1 MSIETHEISF
11 SFDHPDKILNPL
23 LMLLQ
28 QALIVPGIK
37 TSKVLPL
44 LNLREVLVIDANKER
59 SSYITNILSSA
70 GFRPTAFSTALEA
83 FTHFLKVPF
92 VPCAIILGQEDAND
106 RFFLLRLRR
115 QISQKF
121 DWDSP
126 LICLNPQMPV
136 PSVPSVQFASPVTP
150 LPAHRTD
157 GELHSQKSISL
168 PPQTTDQFSM
178 QTTSPLSPVKLSSSS
193 ASSPAIAGPLTP
205 AAPIQQDANEEQEK
219 LNISLEGQNIG
230 RYQIHAPLG
239 NGAGSSVYLIYD
251 RLRENNMALKAVSTK
266 AIVYHTGKQEKAED
280 HYFQRE
286 VDLIAR
292 LKHPHI
298 LPLLS
303 CGETYIS
310 GFPFIY
316 KVMPYCEEGS
326 LADWLLQNGGSKLF
340 SIQEVSHIVSQ
351 LAEALQFVH
360 DHHVT
365 YQNVKLTNL
374 LIQGKAK
381 IMRQLHLL
389 LADFPVVQDGTYTI
403 KPNTTLQYTAPE
415 QWNGFSLPA
424 SDQYSLAV
432 IAYELLTGRPPFQG
446 QSEQIMKRMHMTMT
460 PQPTTIFNPSIP
472 PHVNNILLHALAKKP
487 EERFSSIKTFA
498 DALRQF
504 AN

>member
-28 QALIVPGIK
+28 QALNAPKIR

-44 LNLREVLVIDANKER
+44 LNSRQVLVIDAHEER
-59 SSYITNILSSA
+59 TYYITNLLSSA
-70 GFRPTAFSTALEA
+70 GFRPTAFSTALAA

-106 RFFLLRLRR
+106 HFFLLRLRR

-121 DWDSP
+121 DWDTP
-126 LICLNPQMPV
+126 LIRLRPQMAAP
-136 PSVPSVQFASPVTP
+136 PITP
-150 LPAHRTD
+150 LPPLPTFD
-157 GELHSQKSISL
+157 ELLPKISTSL
-168 PPQTTDQFSM
+168 PPAQTTDQFSM

-193 ASSPAIAGPLTP
+193 ASYPAIAVSATP
-205 AAPIQQDANEEQEK
+205 TQQEASEEQERPK
-219 LNISLEGQNIG
+219 ISLEGQNIG
-230 RYQIHAPLG
+230 RYQIHAPIG

-251 RLRENNMALKAVSTK
+251 RLRETNMALKAVSTK
-266 AIVYHTGKQEKAED
+266 AIVYHTGEQEKAED

-326 LADWLLQNGGSKLF
+326 LADWLLQNGGARLF
-340 SIQEVSHIVSQ
+340 SIQDVSYIISQ

-374 LIQGKAK
+374 LIQGSAK
-381 IMRQLHLL
+381 KMRQLHLL
-389 LADFPVVQDGTYTI
+389 LTDFPVVQDGTYTI
-403 KPNTTLQYTAPE
+403 KANTALQYIAPE

-446 QSEQIMKRMHMTMT
+446 HSEQIMKRMHMAMI
-460 PQPTTIFNPSIP
+460 PQPTTNFNPSIP

-498 DALRQF
+498 DALHQF

>member
-1 MSIETHEISF
+1 LSIEAHEISF
-11 SFDHPDKILNPL
+11 SFDHPDKLLNPL

-28 QALIVPGIK
+28 QALNEPKIR

-44 LNLREVLVIDANKER
+44 LKSREVLVIDAHKER
-59 SSYITNILSSA
+59 AYHITNLLSSA
-70 GFRPTAFSTALEA
+70 GFRPTAFATALAA

-92 VPCAIILGQEDAND
+92 VPCALILGQEDAND
-106 RFFLLRLRR
+106 YFFLLRLRR

-121 DWDSP
+121 DWDTP
-126 LICLNPQMPV
+126 LIRLHPQMPA
-136 PSVPSVQFASPVTP
+136 PPITS
-150 LPAHRTD
+150 LPIFD
-157 GELHSQKSISL
+157 ELLPKISTSL
-168 PPQTTDQFSM
+168 PPAQTTDQFSM
-178 QTTSPLSPVKLSSSS
+178 QTTSPLSTVQLSSSS
-193 ASSPAIAGPLTP
+193 DSHPAIAVSTTP
-205 AAPIQQDANEEQEK
+205 TRQEASEEQK
-219 LNISLEGQNIG
+219 RPNISLEGQNIG
-230 RYQIHAPLG
+230 RYQIYAPIG
-239 NGAGSSVYLIYD
+239 NGAGNSVYLIYD
-251 RLRENNMALKAVSTK
+251 RLRENNAALKAVSTK
-266 AIVYHTGKQEKAED
+266 AIVYHTGEQEKAED

-286 VDLIAR
+286 CDLVAR

-326 LADWLLQNGGSKLF
+326 LADWLLQNGSPRLF
-340 SIQEVSHIVSQ
+340 SIQDVSYIVSQ
-351 LAEALQFVH
+351 LAEALQFAH

-374 LIQGKAK
+374 LLHGKAK
-381 IMRQLHLL
+381 GMRQLRLL
-389 LADFPVVQDGTYTI
+389 LTDFPVVQDGTYSI
-403 KPNTTLQYTAPE
+403 KSNTALQYTAPE

-432 IAYELLTGRPPFQG
+432 LAYELLTGRPPFQG
-446 QSEQIMKRMHMTMT
+446 QSEQIMKRMHMSMT
-460 PQPTTIFNPSIP
+460 PQPTTIFNPAIP

>member
-1 MSIETHEISF
+1 LSGADSLSIEAHEISF
-11 SFDHPDKILNPL
+11 SFDHPDQILNPL

-28 QALIVPGIK
+28 QALNEPKIR
-37 TSKVLPL
+37 TSKALPL
-44 LNLREVLVIDANKER
+44 LNSREVVVIDAHKER
-59 SSYITNILSSA
+59 AYYVTNLLSSA
-70 GFRPTAFSTALEA
+70 GFRPSAFATALAA

-92 VPCAIILGQEDAND
+92 VPCAILLGQEDVND
-106 RFFLLRLRR
+106 YFFLLRLRR

-121 DWDSP
+121 DWDTP
-126 LICLNPQMPV
+126 LIRLHPQVLV
-136 PSVPSVQFASPVTP
+136 PPFTP
-150 LPAHRTD
+150 LPIFD
-157 GELHSQKSISL
+157 EPLPKISTLL
-168 PPQTTDQFSM
+168 PPAQTTDQFSM

-193 ASSPAIAGPLTP
+193 AAYPAIAVPAPLT
-205 AAPIQQDANEEQEK
+205 QQEGSEEQK
-219 LNISLEGQNIG
+219 RPHISLEGQNIG
-230 RYQIHAPLG
+230 RYQIHAPIG
-239 NGAGSSVYLIYD
+239 NGAGNSVYLIYD
-251 RLRENNMALKAVSTK
+251 RLREDNAALKAVSTK
-266 AIVYHTGKQEKAED
+266 AIVYHTGEQEKAED

-286 VDLIAR
+286 VDLIGR

-326 LADWLLQNGGSKLF
+326 LADWLLQNGDSKLF
-340 SIQEVSHIVSQ
+340 SIQDVSHIVSQ
-351 LAEALQFVH
+351 LAEALQFAH

-374 LIQGKAK
+374 LIQGKVK
-381 IMRQLHLL
+381 RMRQLHLL
-389 LADFPVVQDGTYTI
+389 LTDFPVVQDGTYSV
-403 KPNTTLQYTAPE
+403 KPNTAFQYVAPE

-446 QSEQIMKRMHMTMT
+446 HSEQIMKRMHMAMT
-460 PQPTTIFNPSIP
+460 PQPTTSFNPSIP

-487 EERFSSIKTFA
+487 EERFSSTKNFA